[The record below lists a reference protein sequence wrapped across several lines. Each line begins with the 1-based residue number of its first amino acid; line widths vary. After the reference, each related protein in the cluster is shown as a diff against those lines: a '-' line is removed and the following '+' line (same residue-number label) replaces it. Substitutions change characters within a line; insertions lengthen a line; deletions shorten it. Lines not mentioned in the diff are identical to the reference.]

1 MASHVLSDIERA
13 KERTAVVEAILHGA
27 EHGATA
33 ELEKISLEAE
43 ARLHEKAELTGSK
56 PAGHV
61 ADVLKAQRLLVTQK
75 DLGDR
80 FLRIAKRLEEL
91 RLSSAPEYVI
101 LL

>member
-1 MASHVLSDIERA
+1 MASHIQIDFDQIERA
-13 KERTAVVEAILHGA
+13 KERTAVIESILQGA

-33 ELEKISLEAE
+33 ELEKMSLEAE
-43 ARLHEKAELTGSK
+43 ARLKEHAETTGSK

-61 ADVLKAQRLLVTQK
+61 ADVLKAQRLMVTEK

-91 RLSSAPEYVI
+91 RLTSTPE
-101 LL
+101 

>member
-1 MASHVLSDIERA
+1 MAHVASDIEQIERA

-33 ELEKISLEAE
+33 ELEKFSLEAE
-43 ARLHEKAELTGSK
+43 GRLKERAEMTGSK

-61 ADVLKAQRLLVTQK
+61 ADVLKAQRLLVTSK

-91 RLSSAPEYVI
+91 KISSAPE
-101 LL
+101 